1 MTDSE
6 RIVEIVD
13 LFSEYQAARE
23 RMNELVARVTAGNTA
38 DDELEQL
45 MNTCNDAAEIAA
57 AVGRAVM
64 EICKERSKYRATA
77 PVLAQV
83 IDELELEDWMKY
95 RYEHGGC
102 ADLCTFEQYKAG
114 YEAMKQQQQ
123 KDRRCCE

>member
-6 RIVEIVD
+6 RIAKVVGW
-13 LFSEYQAARE
+13 FSEYQAAIKYSE
-23 RMNELVARVTAGNTA
+23 KLSARINAGNTA
-38 DDELEQL
+38 NDELEQL

-64 EICKERSKYRATA
+64 EICKERSKYRSTA

-114 YEAMKQQQQ
+114 YKAMQQQQQ

>member
-1 MTDSE
+1 M
-6 RIVEIVD
+6 D

-64 EICKERSKYRATA
+64 EICKERSKYREAG

-114 YEAMKQQQQ
+114 YKAMQQQQQ